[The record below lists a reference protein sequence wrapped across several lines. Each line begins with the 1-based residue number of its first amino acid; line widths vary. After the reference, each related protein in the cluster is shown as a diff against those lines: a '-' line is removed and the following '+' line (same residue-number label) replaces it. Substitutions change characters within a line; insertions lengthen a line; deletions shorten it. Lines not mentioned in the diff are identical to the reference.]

1 MVITPGGRSEGGS
14 GPSTSGR
21 RPRILLASR
30 SPRRRQL
37 LEEYGY
43 EFELA
48 SAGVDD
54 SHLRRGQADARAWVM
69 SLAFLKAS
77 AAVGDERAGGGGMII
92 LGADTVCAVEGRII
106 GQPRDE
112 AHARDIIHTLAD
124 GEHQVMT
131 GVALICPGTLRRE
144 IYVDE
149 SLVRVGVISDEQ
161 RESYLATGLWRGK
174 AGAYNLRERMDAGWP
189 LECVGDPTS
198 VMGLPMETLGERVAA
213 FCERGGEA
221 AA

>member
-37 LEEYGY
+37 LREHGF
-43 EFELA
+43 EFDLA
-48 SAGVDD
+48 SASVDD
-54 SHLRRGQADARAWVM
+54 SHLRPGQSDARAWVM

-77 AAVGDERAGGGGMII
+77 AAVGDERAAEGGVVI
-92 LGADTVCAVEGRII
+92 LGADTVCAVGGRII

-112 AHARDIIHTLAD
+112 AHARDMINTLSD
-124 GEHQVMT
+124 GEHQVLT

-161 RESYLATGLWRGK
+161 RESYLATGQWKGK
-174 AGAYNLRERMDAGWP
+174 AGAYNLSERMDAGWP

-198 VMGLPMETLGERVAA
+198 VMGLPMATLEQRVSA